1 MTVTT
6 TAPPLLTFPLEVAA
20 TVRLSPTFVR
30 VTLTGEALTRFH
42 PGGPLGPRDQRVK
55 LLLPEPGRPT
65 PDLADLSPGWYLRW
79 RALPPAER
87 GHLRTYTVRAL
98 RLNGPEPQLDLD
110 FVLHGGSGPA
120 GPGCTWAARARPGD
134 RITVLGPNAA
144 ADVAAGIEWLPPAP
158 LAGVGVRVLLVGD
171 ETAVP
176 AASAV
181 LESLP
186 AGYRGTAL
194 LEVPGSADFVDLR
207 PTGGVEVTWFARGRR
222 PYGERLRQA
231 VRALLAADPLGPV
244 ATTTPSAPEVD
255 IDAEVLWDT
264 PSFLGLHAAP
274 RPEPCYVW
282 VAGEAG
288 MVRDLRR
295 LLLSDH
301 GLDRG
306 SASFMGYWRQGR
318 AELI

>member
-6 TAPPLLTFPLEVAA
+6 TAPPLLAFPLSVAT

-30 VTLTGEALTRFH
+30 VTLTGDALAAFH
-42 PGGPLGPRDQRVK
+42 PGGPLGTRDQRVK
-55 LLLPEPGRPT
+55 LLLPEPGAPM

-79 RALPPAER
+79 RVLPPAER

-98 RLNGPEPQLDLD
+98 RLDGARPELDLD
-110 FVLHGGSGPA
+110 FVLHGGPGPA
-120 GPGCTWAARARPGD
+120 GPGCSWAAQARPGD

-144 ADVAAGIEWLPPAP
+144 AHEAAGIEWLPPAP
-158 LAGVGVRVLLVGD
+158 SAGRPVRVLLVGD

-176 AASAV
+176 AISAV

-186 AGYRGTAL
+186 AGYRGSAL
-194 LEVPGSADFVDLR
+194 LEVPDAADFVDLR
-207 PTGGVEVTWFARGRR
+207 TTGGVEVTWLARGRR
-222 PYGERLRQA
+222 PYGERLRHA
-231 VRALLAADPLGPV
+231 VRQLLAAEPLHHPFM
-244 ATTTPSAPEVD
+244 SAPPVPDVD

-274 RPEPCYVW
+274 QPEPCYVW

-288 MVRDLRR
+288 TVRDLRR
-295 LLLSDH
+295 LLLTEH

-306 SASFMGYWRQGR
+306 SASLMGYWRHGR
-318 AELI
+318 AELT